1 MRTYKDIYTYYP
13 KRLIKHRETF
23 PDFAIFS
30 LADLSNA
37 THEDEHFKILNAPHH
52 RDFFEICIGVKK
64 ANQSTF
70 NVGNAMFENE
80 NKHMIFVSPLDAFS
94 IKFDHN
100 EKLNPDVGYVI
111 AFKSEFLL
119 SKKRNFEILNNYRY
133 FNSYCFPQHRMS
145 MANLNPMIELAELMK
160 IEYQEGKAFSREVIG
175 GYLEVM
181 LNKLNRTLNIQK
193 EVRTSSTCE
202 TIATNFERKIIE
214 GGNKIKAVGYYANNL
229 NISPSYL
236 SECTKKVTGKTAKQV
251 LTNHKLIV
259 ARSLLEQKDK
269 TIAEIAFEM
278 EFSEPTNFTKFF
290 KKSTGKTPNQF
301 RGE

>member
-1 MRTYKDIYTYYP
+1 
-13 KRLIKHRETF
+13 
-23 PDFAIFS
+23 
-30 LADLSNA
+30 
-37 THEDEHFKILNAPHH
+37 
-52 RDFFEICIGVKK
+52 
-64 ANQSTF
+64 
-70 NVGNAMFENE
+70 
-80 NKHMIFVSPLDAFS
+80 
-94 IKFDHN
+94 
-100 EKLNPDVGYVI
+100 
-111 AFKSEFLL
+111 
-119 SKKRNFEILNNYRY
+119 
-133 FNSYCFPQHRMS
+133 

-160 IEYQEGKAFSREVIG
+160 QEYQEGKSFSREVIG

-193 EVRTSSTCE
+193 EVRASSTCE

-214 GGNKIKAVGYYANNL
+214 DGYKIKGVGHYANNL